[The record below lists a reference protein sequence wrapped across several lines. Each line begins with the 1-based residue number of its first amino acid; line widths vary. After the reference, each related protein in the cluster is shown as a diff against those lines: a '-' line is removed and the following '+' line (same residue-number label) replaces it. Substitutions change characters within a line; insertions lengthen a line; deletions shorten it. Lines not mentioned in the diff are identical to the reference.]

1 MVWSHSHL
9 VVEDPGSE
17 VTALPRGTW
26 NDSAALET
34 PLLLSSGRS
43 PLTLSSSLLC
53 LSSLTL
59 RHFLPALQVSFLLDG
74 WAGKKAA

>member
-9 VVEDPGSE
+9 LVEDPGSE
-17 VTALPRGTW
+17 ITALPRGTW

-34 PLLLSSGRS
+34 PLLLSSGRG
-43 PLTLSSSLLC
+43 PSLLC

-59 RHFLPALQVSFLLDG
+59 RHFLPALQVSFLLGG